1 MSKGIVFRN
10 HQNEKIYPCPYMPIG
25 SIYISVNSTN
35 PSTYFGGTWEQI
47 KDRFLLACGSSYANG
62 STGGEATHKLT
73 TNEIP
78 SHTHGSKSLI
88 GKMQFRALTSGTNIA
103 DIYSSGNS
111 ICSYTGDGGSTWSV
125 GINYTSG
132 SNKATDVIT
141 VNATHE
147 HTSVGGNGAHNNM
160 PPYLAVYVWKRTK

>member
-35 PSTYFGGTWEQI
+35 PSTYFGGTWVQI
-47 KDRFLLACGSSYANG
+47 KDRFLLCCGNTYSAG

-73 TNEIP
+73 TSEMP
-78 SHTHGSKSLI
+78 SHGHDLVYGSKTS
-88 GKMQFRALTSGTNIA
+88 TSGLVVSYVGSGYNSLSLDNWSWVASGVRQNIYA
-103 DIYSSGNS
+103 RNEG
-111 ICSYTGDGGSTWSV
+111 GDQ
-125 GINYTSG
+125 
-132 SNKATDVIT
+132 
-141 VNATHE
+141 
-147 HTSVGGNGAHNNM
+147 AHNNM

>member
-62 STGGEATHKLT
+62 TTGGEATHKLT
-73 TNEIP
+73 TSEMP
-78 SHTHGSKSLI
+78 SHGHDLVYGSKTS
-88 GKMQFRALTSGTNIA
+88 TSGLVVSYVGSGYNSLSLDNWSWVASGVRQNIYA
-103 DIYSSGNS
+103 RNEG
-111 ICSYTGDGGSTWSV
+111 GDQ
-125 GINYTSG
+125 
-132 SNKATDVIT
+132 
-141 VNATHE
+141 
-147 HTSVGGNGAHNNM
+147 AHNNM

>member
-25 SIYISVNSTN
+25 SIYLSVNNIN

-47 KDRFLLACGSSYANG
+47 KDKFLLCCGNTYSAG

-73 TNEIP
+73 INEMP
-78 SHTHGSKSLI
+78 SHGHDLVYGNKDSN
-88 GKMQFRALTSGTNIA
+88 SGLVI
-103 DIYSSGNS
+103 
-111 ICSYTGDGGSTWSV
+111 SYYDGGYNSLSIENWAWR
-125 GINYTSG
+125 GSG
-132 SNKATDVIT
+132 VRQNIYAR
-141 VNATHE
+141 NE
-147 HTSVGGNGAHNNM
+147 GGSQAHNNM